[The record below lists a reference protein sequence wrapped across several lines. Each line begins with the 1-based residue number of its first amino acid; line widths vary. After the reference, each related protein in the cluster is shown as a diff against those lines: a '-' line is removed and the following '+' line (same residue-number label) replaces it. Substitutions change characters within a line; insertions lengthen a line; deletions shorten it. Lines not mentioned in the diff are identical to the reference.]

1 MFKVKQNINGNFFQA
16 KSHIVNFIAIEKEN
30 N

>member
-1 MFKVKQNINGNFFQA
+1 MFKVKKNINGNFFQA